1 MEKTS
6 SGANNGSKPL
16 KLILKKTSR
25 GETIVVDDLG
35 RPQSP
40 LVSCTAPL
48 PLHQVDVDVAATFE
62 VSLSTVGDLKVLIT
76 DIDAGKLG
84 ELLSGMTNDKH
95 KVVFDAFGSLCD
107 FIKVE
112 SASPPGFE
120 SDGSRNESSVLVT
133 MHTSSHVEEVLIH
146 SIDDVVALFGVS
158 LNSLKDIDE
167 FTKDLEVGKYD
178 LWLELTKETRSGIT
192 DIIWNRW
199 DTLVNLQ
206 KSAPTVDDNLSGEA
220 SLSDTIIQSVDINTK
235 STSYARAA
243 GASAK
248 DQPKVNSNFR
258 HLVADPVFDG
268 VNISIPHKVVEKVG
282 LEAVLE
288 GGPWLIRNS
297 PIILKKWSM
306 DTRLLKEELTRIPI
320 GKKRKGKSKSTNGGQ
335 FVGPLVKQIV
345 MYEPKAT
352 TSEPKKGAT
361 NVALENEEEEDEEH
375 VENVYDESANLFTNS
390 KTGES
395 SSFMAA
401 AG

>member
-16 KLILKKTSR
+16 KSILKKTSR
-25 GETIVVDDLG
+25 GETIVGDDSGL
-35 RPQSP
+35 PQSP

-48 PLHQVDVDVAATFE
+48 PLHQVDVDVAATFG

-158 LNSLKDIDE
+158 LNSLKDID
-167 FTKDLEVGKYD
+167 VGKYD

-199 DTLVNLQ
+199 DTL
-206 KSAPTVDDNLSGEA
+206 
-220 SLSDTIIQSVDINTK
+220 SVDINTK
-235 STSYARAA
+235 STSYAGAA
-243 GASAK
+243 GESAK

-258 HLVADPVFDG
+258 PLVDDPVFDY
-268 VNISIPHKVVEKVG
+268 VNIFIPRKVFEKVSKRFEHNLYGYFIGKRMAFPVVEYYAKNNWAKHGLKRIMMNIKGFFFFKFNSQAG

-320 GKKRKGKSKSTNGGQ
+320 G
-335 FVGPLVKQIV
+335 VKLHDVPI
-345 MYEPKAT
+345 
-352 TSEPKKGAT
+352 
-361 NVALENEEEEDEEH
+361 
-375 VENVYDESANLFTNS
+375 
-390 KTGES
+390 
-395 SSFMAA
+395 
-401 AG
+401 